1 MSQRLKIKSLVP
13 FHGANFHTYLLKLH
27 YLPFPLMY
35 ESKIEVAAFL
45 LKNRFTLDNPISKF
59 NKITVI
65 SEMIGH
71 YLVQSI
77 GSKYGLDLEQIATE
91 SILTVLDLVNATNCH
106 IKNLSRAEKCKSKMA
121 PKMAS
126 AR

>member
-1 MSQRLKIKSLVP
+1 
-13 FHGANFHTYLLKLH
+13 
-27 YLPFPLMY
+27 MY
-35 ESKIEVAAFL
+35 DSNIEVAAFL

-77 GSKYGLDLEQIATE
+77 GSKYGLDQEQIAAE
-91 SILTVLDLVNATNCH
+91 SILTVLNLVNATNCP
-106 IKNLSRAEKCKSKMA
+106 IKNILVFNIQSLYYFFFLIILC
-121 PKMAS
+121 
-126 AR
+126 

>member
-1 MSQRLKIKSLVP
+1 
-13 FHGANFHTYLLKLH
+13 
-27 YLPFPLMY
+27 MY
-35 ESKIEVAAFL
+35 DSNIEVAAFL
-45 LKNRFTLDNPISKF
+45 LKNRFTLDNPISKL

-91 SILTVLDLVNATNCH
+91 SILTVLNLINATNCH
-106 IKNLSRAEKCKSKMA
+106 IKNLKKLVERKSAKSKMA